1 MKIFKLALHWQIVI
15 AMVFAFIVSSFVP
28 EVSKYIDWIGKLFL
42 NALSMVVVPLVLS
55 SIVTSIGSLEH
66 ISQLKRIGLK
76 TLALYVFTMLL
87 AILLGLFLVNL
98 IKPGIGVGL
107 QMMDTQIL
115 GSLKTTLSFKDILI
129 NIIPSNIFAALSGV
143 NMIGIIFVAIV
154 LGIFINISQT
164 ETKYVMNR
172 FFIAA
177 YDLTLNITK
186 FIIKLSP
193 IGVFVILLSQL
204 SNVTDV
210 WQLLENLGKY
220 ILTVVSGLIFH
231 LFITMSIIMR
241 LFAKVKPW
249 KHLKNMMT
257 PLITSFSSAS
267 SSATIPLTMEALE
280 DNNGV
285 SRKITSITIP
295 LGATINMNG
304 TALLE
309 CVAVL
314 FIAQAYGIE
323 LTFVQQIIVVIT
335 SLLSAIGTA
344 GIPMAGLVM
353 MAVILNAVGLPI
365 EGIGLVIGV
374 DRILDMLRT
383 SVNVYG
389 DTCVAVIVAK
399 SEGETLK
406 I

>member
-15 AMVFAFIVSSFVP
+15 AMVFAFIVSSFLP

-231 LFITMSIIMR
+231 LFITMSIIMW
-241 LFAKVKPW
+241 LFAKVNPW
-249 KHLKNMMT
+249 KHIKNMMT

>member
-1 MKIFKLALHWQIVI
+1 MRIFKLALHWQILI
-15 AMVFAFIVSSFVP
+15 AMVFAFIVSSFLP

-42 NALSMVVVPLVLS
+42 NALSMVVIPLVLT
-55 SIVTSIGSLEH
+55 SIVTSIGSLDH
-66 ISQLKRIGLK
+66 ISQLKRIGIK
-76 TLALYVFTMLL
+76 TLALYVFSMFL
-87 AILLGLFLVNL
+87 AVLIGLSLVNL

-107 QMMDTQIL
+107 EVMDTKIL
-115 GSLKTTLSFKDILI
+115 GNLTTTLSIKDILT
-129 NIIPSNIFAALSGV
+129 NIIPSNIFAALSGM
-143 NMIGIIFVAIV
+143 NMLGIIFVSIL
-154 LGIFINISQT
+154 LGIFINISKT

-172 FFIAA
+172 FFNAA
-177 YDLTLNITK
+177 YDLTLSITK

-204 SNVTDV
+204 SNVADV
-210 WQLLENLGKY
+210 WQLLGNLGKY
-220 ILTVVSGLIFH
+220 FLTVVSGLMFH
-231 LFITMSIIMR
+231 LFITLSIILW
-241 LFAKVKPW
+241 LFAKVNPW

-280 DNNGV
+280 VNNGV
-285 SRKITSITIP
+285 SRKVTSITIP

-323 LTFVQQIIVVIT
+323 LSFVQQIIVIIT
-335 SLLSAIGTA
+335 SLLAAIGTA

>member
-1 MKIFKLALHWQIVI
+1 MKIFKLALHWQILI
-15 AMVFAFIVSSFVP
+15 AMVFAFIVSSFLP

-42 NALSMVVVPLVLS
+42 NALSMVVIPLVLT
-55 SIVTSIGSLEH
+55 SIVTSIGSLDH
-66 ISQLKRIGLK
+66 ISQLKRIGIK
-76 TLALYVFTMLL
+76 TLALYVFSMFL
-87 AILLGLFLVNL
+87 AVLIGLSLVNL

-107 QMMDTQIL
+107 EVMDTKIL
-115 GSLKTTLSFKDILI
+115 GNLTTTLSIKDILT
-129 NIIPSNIFAALSGV
+129 NIIPSNIFAALSGM
-143 NMIGIIFVAIV
+143 NMLGIIFVSIL
-154 LGIFINISQT
+154 LGIFINISKT

-172 FFIAA
+172 FFNAA
-177 YDLTLNITK
+177 YDLTLSITK

-204 SNVTDV
+204 SNVADV
-210 WQLLENLGKY
+210 WQLLGNLGKY
-220 ILTVVSGLIFH
+220 FLTVVSGLMFH
-231 LFITMSIIMR
+231 LFITLSIILW
-241 LFAKVKPW
+241 LFAKVNPW

-280 DNNGV
+280 VNNGV
-285 SRKITSITIP
+285 SRKVTSITIP

-323 LTFVQQIIVVIT
+323 LSFVQQIIVIIT
-335 SLLSAIGTA
+335 SLLAAIGTA

>member
-1 MKIFKLALHWQIVI
+1 MRIFKLALHWQIVI

-107 QMMDTQIL
+107 QLMDTQIL

-143 NMIGIIFVAIV
+143 NMIGIIFVAII

-172 FFIAA
+172 FFNAA

-220 ILTVVSGLIFH
+220 FLTVVSGLMFH
-231 LFITMSIIMR
+231 LFITMSIIIW
-241 LFAKVKPW
+241 LFAKVNPW

>member
-1 MKIFKLALHWQIVI
+1 MKIFKLALHWQILI
-15 AMVFAFIVSSFVP
+15 AMVLAFIMGSFIP

-154 LGIFINISQT
+154 LGIFINISQI

-231 LFITMSIIMR
+231 LFITMSIIMW
-241 LFAKVKPW
+241 LFAKVNPW

-280 DNNGV
+280 VNNGV
-285 SRKITSITIP
+285 SRKVTSITIP

-323 LTFVQQIIVVIT
+323 LSLLQQGIVVIT
-335 SLLSAIGTA
+335 SLLAAIGTA

-374 DRILDMLRT
+374 DRILDMMRT

-399 SEGETLK
+399 SEGEILK

>member
-1 MKIFKLALHWQIVI
+1 MRLFKLALHWQILI
-15 AMVFAFIVSSFVP
+15 AMVFAFLVGSFLP
-28 EVSKYIDWIGKLFL
+28 EVSNYIDWIGKLFL
-42 NALSMVVVPLVLS
+42 NALSMVVVPLVLT
-55 SIVTSIGSLEH
+55 SIVCSIGSLEH

-76 TLALYVFTMLL
+76 TLTLYVFTMLL
-87 AILLGLFLVNL
+87 AVIVGLFLVNL

-107 QMMDTQIL
+107 QLMDTQIL
-115 GSLKTTLSFKDILI
+115 GNLSTTLSIKDILT
-129 NIIPSNIFAALSGV
+129 NIIPSNIFAALSGI

-172 FFIAA
+172 FFNAA
-177 YDLTLNITK
+177 YDLTINITK

-193 IGVFVILLSQL
+193 IGVFVILVSQL
-204 SNVTDV
+204 SGAADV
-210 WQLLENLGKY
+210 WQLLGNLGKY
-220 ILTVVSGLIFH
+220 VFTVASGLLFH
-231 LFITMSIIMR
+231 LFITMSIIMW
-241 LFAKVKPW
+241 LFAKVNPW
-249 KHLKNMMT
+249 KHLKNMIT

-267 SSATIPLTMEALE
+267 SSATLPLTMEALE
-280 DNNGV
+280 VNNGV
-285 SRKITSITIP
+285 SRKVTSITIP

-314 FIAQAYGIE
+314 FIAQAYGVE
-323 LTFVQQIIVVIT
+323 LSLIQQVIVVIT
-335 SLLSAIGTA
+335 SLLAAIGSA

-353 MAVILNAVGLPI
+353 MAVVLNAVGLPL

-374 DRILDMLRT
+374 DRILDMMRT

>member
-55 SIVTSIGSLEH
+55 SIVTSIGSLQH

-231 LFITMSIIMR
+231 LFITMSIIMW
-241 LFAKVKPW
+241 LFAKVNPW

>member
-15 AMVFAFIVSSFVP
+15 AMVFAFIVSSFLP

-231 LFITMSIIMR
+231 LFITMSIIMW
-241 LFAKVKPW
+241 LFAKVNPW

>member
-1 MKIFKLALHWQIVI
+1 MRILKLALHWQIVI
-15 AMVFAFIVSSFVP
+15 AMVLAFMVGSLLP
-28 EVSKYIDWIGKLFL
+28 ELSNYIDWIGKLFL
-42 NALSMVVVPLVLS
+42 NALSMVVVPLVLT

-98 IKPGIGVGL
+98 IQPGIGVGL
-107 QMMDTQIL
+107 QLMDTQIL

-143 NMIGIIFVAIV
+143 NMIGIIFVAII

-172 FFIAA
+172 LFNAA

-193 IGVFVILLSQL
+193 IGIFVILVTQL
-204 SNVTDV
+204 SGVADI
-210 WQLLENLGKY
+210 WQLLGNLGKY
-220 ILTVVSGLIFH
+220 IFTVASGLLFH
-231 LFITMSIIMR
+231 MFITMSIIMW
-241 LFAKVKPW
+241 LFAKVNPW
-249 KHLKNMMT
+249 KHIKNMMT

-267 SSATIPLTMEALE
+267 SSATIPITMEALE
-280 DNNGV
+280 VNNGV
-285 SRKITSITIP
+285 SRKVTSITIP

-309 CVAVL
+309 CIAVL

-323 LTFVQQIIVVIT
+323 LSLLQQVIVVIT
-335 SLLSAIGTA
+335 SLLAAIGTA

-374 DRILDMLRT
+374 DRILDMMRT

-399 SEGETLK
+399 SEGENLK

>member
-1 MKIFKLALHWQIVI
+1 MRILKLALHWQIVI
-15 AMVFAFIVSSFVP
+15 AMVLAFMVGSLLP
-28 EVSKYIDWIGKLFL
+28 ELSNYIDWIGKLFL
-42 NALSMVVVPLVLS
+42 NALSMVVVPLVLT

-98 IKPGIGVGL
+98 IKPGMGVGL
-107 QMMDTQIL
+107 QLMDTQIL

-143 NMIGIIFVAIV
+143 NMIGIIFVAII

-172 FFIAA
+172 FFNAA

-193 IGVFVILLSQL
+193 IGIFVILVTQL
-204 SNVTDV
+204 SGVADI
-210 WQLLENLGKY
+210 WQLLGNLGKY
-220 ILTVVSGLIFH
+220 IFTVASGLLFH
-231 LFITMSIIMR
+231 MFITMSIIMW
-241 LFAKVKPW
+241 LFAKVNPW
-249 KHLKNMMT
+249 KHIKNMMT

-267 SSATIPLTMEALE
+267 SSATIPITMEALE
-280 DNNGV
+280 VNNGV
-285 SRKITSITIP
+285 SRKVTSITIP

-323 LTFVQQIIVVIT
+323 LSLLQQVIVVIT
-335 SLLSAIGTA
+335 SLLAAIGTA

-374 DRILDMLRT
+374 DRILDMMRT

-399 SEGETLK
+399 SEGENLK

>member
-15 AMVFAFIVSSFVP
+15 AMVFAFIVSSFLP

-98 IKPGIGVGL
+98 IKPGLGVGL

-231 LFITMSIIMR
+231 LFITMSIIMW
-241 LFAKVKPW
+241 LFAKVNPW

>member
-231 LFITMSIIMR
+231 LFITMSIIMW
-241 LFAKVKPW
+241 LFAKVNPW

>member
-98 IKPGIGVGL
+98 IKPGLGVGL

-210 WQLLENLGKY
+210 WQLLGNLGKY
-220 ILTVVSGLIFH
+220 FLTVVSGLIFH
-231 LFITMSIIMR
+231 LFITMSIIMW

>member
-1 MKIFKLALHWQIVI
+1 MFKLALHWQILI
-15 AMVFAFIVSSFVP
+15 AMVFAFIVSSFLP

-42 NALSMVVVPLVLS
+42 NALSMVVIPLVLT
-55 SIVTSIGSLEH
+55 SIVTSIGSLDH
-66 ISQLKRIGLK
+66 ISQLKRIGIK
-76 TLALYVFTMLL
+76 TLALYVFSMFL
-87 AILLGLFLVNL
+87 AVLIGLSLVNL

-107 QMMDTQIL
+107 EVMDTKIL
-115 GSLKTTLSFKDILI
+115 GNLTTTLSIKDILT
-129 NIIPSNIFAALSGV
+129 NIIPSNIFAALSGM
-143 NMIGIIFVAIV
+143 NMLGIIFVSIL
-154 LGIFINISQT
+154 LGIFINISKT

-172 FFIAA
+172 FFNAA
-177 YDLTLNITK
+177 YDLTLSITK

-204 SNVTDV
+204 SNVADV
-210 WQLLENLGKY
+210 WQLLGNLGKY
-220 ILTVVSGLIFH
+220 FLTVVSGLMFH
-231 LFITMSIIMR
+231 LFITLSIILW
-241 LFAKVKPW
+241 LFAKVNPW

-280 DNNGV
+280 VNNGV
-285 SRKITSITIP
+285 SRKVTSITIP

-323 LTFVQQIIVVIT
+323 LSFVQQIIVIIT
-335 SLLSAIGTA
+335 SLLAAIGTA